1 MANACLYK
9 IKLQGPKLACY
20 KFIDMMP
27 AFNRDKDILSE
38 EGTDDNYTLVMI
50 GDCKWSV
57 SAYTENMKDPKP
69 FTQEELE
76 AIGDGDHWDKTLKDK
91 SVLLG
96 CEIWCNSKDI
106 EDRSWAI
113 YEHYKDGVAIKDE
126 CPKELHI
133 KKGREY

>member
-1 MANACLYK
+1 
-9 IKLQGPKLACY
+9 
-20 KFIDMMP
+20 MP
-27 AFNRDKDILSE
+27 SFNRDKDILSE

-69 FTQEELE
+69 FTLEELE

-113 YEHYKDGVAIKDE
+113 YEHYKNGVEIRDE